1 MNQIT
6 FRRHNATLCRLGSV
20 CSREAHLYFSV
31 SHSKALLEEW
41 FGFVDH
47 CCEGY
52 CLLNKFDVQFLEK
65 EKRGKNS

>member
-1 MNQIT
+1 M
-6 FRRHNATLCRLGSV
+6 RK
-20 CSREAHLYFSV
+20 AHLYFSV

-52 CLLNKFDVQFLEK
+52 CPLNKFDVQFLEK
-65 EKRGKNS
+65 EKRKKVLRAAKHKDEACNL